1 VERRSRAS
9 GTSAGET
16 GFALTQASANSFE
29 AVWEANGRAAS
40 AERNGTAGAGEA
52 RVQRWPVLGEDAYQ
66 GLPGHIVREIQ
77 PHTEADPVAVLISLL
92 SAFGNACG
100 RAAFLRVGADQHHP
114 KINAVLVGE
123 TSKGRKGMS
132 WGFVWDLMHAVDC
145 YWAEERVENGLS
157 SGEGLIY
164 QVRDKRMSVN
174 KDGDTVVDDPG
185 ADDKRL
191 FVLEGE
197 FAGVLKVAT
206 REGNTL
212 SAIIR
217 TAWDVGK
224 LSTLTKNSPM
234 KATGS
239 HVSVVGH
246 VTKTELVRLL
256 SDSDVHNGFANR
268 FLWVCVKRSRILPF
282 GGQWA
287 RQNVAPMVSLLGE
300 VLRFAKSAGEMC
312 WGDSAKPLWTERY
325 PNLSEGA
332 PGLLGAV
339 TSRSEAQVLRLAC
352 VYALMN
358 CSATIELEHLKAA
371 LGVWDYAEAS
381 ARYVFGDATGDVVA
395 DRIEEMLSEAP
406 MGLTRAE
413 IRNAFGRNKS
423 SERIGQALDL
433 LERHGRVRKEI
444 EPSGGRPAER
454 WLIT

>member
-1 VERRSRAS
+1 M
-9 GTSAGET
+9 
-16 GFALTQASANSFE
+16 
-29 AVWEANGRAAS
+29 
-40 AERNGTAGAGEA
+40 
-52 RVQRWPVLGEDAYQ
+52 
-66 GLPGHIVREIQ
+66 Q

-100 RAAFLRVGADQHHP
+100 RAAFLRVGADRHHP

-224 LSTLTKNSPM
+224 LSTLTKNSP
-234 KATGS
+234 
-239 HVSVVGH
+239 
-246 VTKTELVRLL
+246 
-256 SDSDVHNGFANR
+256 
-268 FLWVCVKRSRILPF
+268 
-282 GGQWA
+282 
-287 RQNVAPMVSLLGE
+287 
-300 VLRFAKSAGEMC
+300 
-312 WGDSAKPLWTERY
+312 
-325 PNLSEGA
+325 
-332 PGLLGAV
+332 
-339 TSRSEAQVLRLAC
+339 
-352 VYALMN
+352 
-358 CSATIELEHLKAA
+358 
-371 LGVWDYAEAS
+371 
-381 ARYVFGDATGDVVA
+381 
-395 DRIEEMLSEAP
+395 
-406 MGLTRAE
+406 
-413 IRNAFGRNKS
+413 
-423 SERIGQALDL
+423 
-433 LERHGRVRKEI
+433 
-444 EPSGGRPAER
+444 
-454 WLIT
+454 